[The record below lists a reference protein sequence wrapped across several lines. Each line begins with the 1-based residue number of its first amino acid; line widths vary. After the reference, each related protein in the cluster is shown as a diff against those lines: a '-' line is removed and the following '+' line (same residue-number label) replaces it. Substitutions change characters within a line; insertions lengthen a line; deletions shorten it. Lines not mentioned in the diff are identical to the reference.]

1 MFYFRGHIP
10 AKTYPMK
17 LLKELLFVL
26 LISTFAFSCS
36 ENASEAI
43 DKEETEDEIIEY
55 STTAPYFPIDFETG
69 GFGASWTWTVFENDD
84 DPAVEFVENPDKTG
98 INTSATVAK
107 ITARRNGAP
116 YVGCETKHGTDIG
129 GFTFDENNKTVKMMV
144 YKSVKSDVGIK
155 FAEFNGEAQP
165 EIKVAN
171 TKINEW
177 EELTFDL
184 SGSIGKGATKVVDQI
199 IVFPD
204 FRNRSSESIVYFD
217 NITFGK

>member
-1 MFYFRGHIP
+1 
-10 AKTYPMK
+10 MK
-17 LLKELLFVL
+17 LLKELLFAL

-36 ENASEAI
+36 ENDSEAI
-43 DKEETEDEIIEY
+43 DKEEDETIEY
-55 STTAPYFPIDFETG
+55 STTAPYYPIDFEID
-69 GFGASWTWTVFENDD
+69 GFGATWTWTVFENDD

-129 GFTFDENNKTVKMMV
+129 GFTFDENNKTVKIMV

-165 EIKVAN
+165 
-171 TKINEW
+171 
-177 EELTFDL
+177 
-184 SGSIGKGATKVVDQI
+184 
-199 IVFPD
+199 
-204 FRNRSSESIVYFD
+204 
-217 NITFGK
+217 

>member
-1 MFYFRGHIP
+1 
-10 AKTYPMK
+10 MK
-17 LLKELLFVL
+17 LLKKSLFAL
-26 LISTFAFSCS
+26 LITTLAFSCS
-36 ENASEAI
+36 ESDSTSI
-43 DKEETEDEIIEY
+43 DKEEIDEEVIEY
-55 STTAPYFPIDFETG
+55 STTAPYYPIDFETD
-69 GFGASWTWTVFENDD
+69 GFGASWTWAVFENDD
-84 DPAVEFVENPDKTG
+84 GPALEFVENPDKTG
-98 INTSATVAK
+98 INTSAMVAK

-116 YVGCETKHGTDIG
+116 YAGCESKHGTDIG
-129 GFTFDENNKTVKMMV
+129 GFRFDENNKTVKIMV
-144 YKSVKSDVGIK
+144 YKSVKSDVGLK
-155 FAEFNGEAQP
+155 FAEYNGEAQP

-217 NITFGK
+217 NITFGN

>member
-1 MFYFRGHIP
+1 
-10 AKTYPMK
+10 MK
-17 LLKELLFVL
+17 LLKKSFFAL
-26 LISTFAFSCS
+26 LISTLAFSCS
-36 ENASEAI
+36 ESDSTSI
-43 DKEETEDEIIEY
+43 DKEEIDEEVIEY
-55 STTAPYFPIDFETG
+55 STVPPYYPIDFETDG
-69 GFGASWTWTVFENDD
+69 VGASWTWTVFENDD
-84 DPAVEFVENPDKTG
+84 GPALEFVENPDKTG
-98 INTSATVAK
+98 INTSAMVAK

-116 YVGCETKHGTDIG
+116 YAGCESKHGTDIG
-129 GFTFDENNKTVKMMV
+129 GFRFDENNKTVKIMV
-144 YKSVKSDVGIK
+144 YKSVKSDVGLK
-155 FAEFNGEAQP
+155 FAEYNGEAQP

-217 NITFGK
+217 NITFGN

>member
-1 MFYFRGHIP
+1 
-10 AKTYPMK
+10 MK
-17 LLKELLFVL
+17 LLKKSLFAL
-26 LISTFAFSCS
+26 LISTLAFSCS
-36 ENASEAI
+36 ESDSTSI
-43 DKEETEDEIIEY
+43 DKEEIDEELVGD
-55 STTAPYFPIDFETG
+55 SNVPPYYPIDFEAD

-107 ITARRNGAP
+107 ITARRNGADHA
-116 YVGCETKHGTDIG
+116 GCETKHGTDIG
-129 GFTFDENNKTVKMMV
+129 GFTFDENNKTVKIMV
-144 YKSVKSDVGIK
+144 YKSVKSDVGLK
-155 FAEFNGEAQP
+155 FAEYNGEAQP

-184 SGSIGKGATKVVDQI
+184 SGSIGKGITKVVDQI

-217 NITFGK
+217 NITFGN

>member
-1 MFYFRGHIP
+1 
-10 AKTYPMK
+10 MK
-17 LLKELLFVL
+17 LLKKSLFAL
-26 LISTFAFSCS
+26 LISTLAFSCS
-36 ENASEAI
+36 ESDSTSI
-43 DKEETEDEIIEY
+43 DKEEIDEEVIEY
-55 STTAPYFPIDFETG
+55 STTAPYYPIDFETD

-84 DPAVEFVENPDKTG
+84 GPAVEFVENPDKTG
-98 INTSATVAK
+98 INTSAMVAK

-116 YVGCETKHGTDIG
+116 HAGCESKHGTDIG
-129 GFTFDENNKTVKMMV
+129 GFTFDENNKTVKIMV

-184 SGSIGKGATKVVDQI
+184 SGSIGKGITEVVDQI

>member
-1 MFYFRGHIP
+1 
-10 AKTYPMK
+10 MK
-17 LLKELLFVL
+17 LLKKSLFAL
-26 LISTFAFSCS
+26 LISTLAFSCS
-36 ENASEAI
+36 ESDSTSI
-43 DKEETEDEIIEY
+43 DKEEIDEEVIEY
-55 STTAPYFPIDFETG
+55 STTAPYYPIDFETD

-84 DPAVEFVENPDKTG
+84 GPAVEFVENPDKTG
-98 INTSATVAK
+98 INTSAMVAK

-116 YVGCETKHGTDIG
+116 YAGCESKHGTDIG
-129 GFTFDENNKTVKMMV
+129 GFTFDENNKTVKIMV

-184 SGSIGKGATKVVDQI
+184 SGSIGKGITEVVDQI

>member
-1 MFYFRGHIP
+1 
-10 AKTYPMK
+10 MK
-17 LLKELLFVL
+17 LLKKSLFVL

-36 ENASEAI
+36 ENDSEAI
-43 DKEETEDEIIEY
+43 DKEEVETIEY

-69 GFGASWTWTVFENDD
+69 GFGASWTWTVFQNDD
-84 DPAVEFVENPDKTG
+84 DPAVEIVENPDKTR
-98 INTSATVAK
+98 INTSARVAK

-116 YVGCETKHGTDIG
+116 YAGCETKHGTDIG
-129 GFTFDENNKTVKMMV
+129 GFTFDENNKTVKIMV

-177 EELTFDL
+177 EELTFNL

-204 FRNRSSESIVYFD
+204 FRNRSSETIVYFD

>member
-1 MFYFRGHIP
+1 
-10 AKTYPMK
+10 MK
-17 LLKELLFVL
+17 LLKKSLFAL
-26 LISTFAFSCS
+26 LISTLAFSCS
-36 ENASEAI
+36 ESDSTSI
-43 DKEETEDEIIEY
+43 DKEEIDEEVIEY
-55 STTAPYFPIDFETG
+55 STTAPYYPIDFETD

-84 DPAVEFVENPDKTG
+84 GPAVEFVENPDKTG
-98 INTSATVAK
+98 INTSAMVAK

-116 YVGCETKHGTDIG
+116 YAGCESKHGTDIG
-129 GFTFDENNKTVKMMV
+129 GFTFDENNKTVKIMV

-177 EELTFDL
+177 EELTFNL

-204 FRNRSSESIVYFD
+204 FRNRSSETIVYFD

>member
-1 MFYFRGHIP
+1 
-10 AKTYPMK
+10 MK
-17 LLKELLFVL
+17 LLKKSLFVL

-36 ENASEAI
+36 ENDSEAI
-43 DKEETEDEIIEY
+43 DKEEVETIEY

-69 GFGASWTWTVFENDD
+69 GFGASWTWTVFQNDD
-84 DPAVEFVENPDKTG
+84 DPAVEIVENPDKTG
-98 INTSATVAK
+98 INTSARVAK

-116 YVGCETKHGTDIG
+116 YAGCETKHGTDIG
-129 GFTFDENNKTVKMMV
+129 GFTFDENNKTVKIMV

-165 EIKVAN
+165 ETKVAN

-184 SGSIGKGATKVVDQI
+184 SGSIGKGITEVVDQI

>member
-1 MFYFRGHIP
+1 
-10 AKTYPMK
+10 MK
-17 LLKELLFVL
+17 LLKKSLFAL
-26 LISTFAFSCS
+26 LISTLAFSCS
-36 ENASEAI
+36 ESDSTSI
-43 DKEETEDEIIEY
+43 DKEEIDEEVIEY
-55 STTAPYFPIDFETG
+55 STTAPYYPIDFETD

-84 DPAVEFVENPDKTG
+84 GPAVEFVENPDKTG
-98 INTSATVAK
+98 INTSAMVAK

-116 YVGCETKHGTDIG
+116 YAGCESKHGTDIG
-129 GFTFDENNKTVKMMV
+129 GFKFDENNKTVKIMV

-177 EELTFDL
+177 EELTFNL

-204 FRNRSSESIVYFD
+204 FRNRSSETIVYFD